1 MYVLDVIALAPNS
14 PAAPLSYR
22 SKERHGV
29 GTIVTIPLRRQSVRG
44 IVVGVADVREQ
55 KAMLKSADFA
65 LAKSVTKADGTFA
78 KPLVDACVRI
88 AEYHAVP
95 IGSVIHTLLSD
106 TIAIDIPRVF
116 PRGEGYARES
126 IEYPLRVRMG
136 KYRRIIEEAAKD
148 QKATLLIV
156 PTTAELAYFKA
167 ALADLDPIV
176 LSGELGTTAR
186 IAALT
191 KALTYDGLILATP
204 TYAFLPVRTLA
215 AIILERVSAGS
226 YRLPKRPYLDR
237 VRVADEV
244 AKARAVPLHM
254 GDFPLPLEY
263 RTRPDQGVFNTPS
276 GTAESV
282 DVREALAQGESFKA
296 IPDATLKRIRKA
308 LKENERVVVIAGR
321 RGYAPSVACRDCG
334 TTLRDEDGRAYM
346 LATKDGK
353 RVLRTALG
361 SEISPKVLCPVCGSW
376 NLMGLGIGIERVVE
390 ELKEAFPE
398 DHIVRFDADSIKT
411 DAAGRR
417 ALAAFKEKR
426 GIMVGTESSL
436 AWLPQ
441 LDEPIALAVV
451 ASIDTLL
458 SVPFWR
464 ARERFVRIG
473 LMLRE
478 AAEHT
483 IFQTR
488 RPDDL
493 ALAAVLNPKED
504 AFFAEETS
512 LRRALSYSPFGT
524 LLLVE
529 SIGSRKRLIE
539 SRIEIISAVLPYAPT
554 VLPARAVPKKGFRE
568 TALVPIP
575 GGVWPE
581 SAIAQKL
588 QALPPFMRV
597 IVDPESFW

>member
-1 MYVLDVIALAPNS
+1 MYVLDVIALAPSS

-22 SKERHGV
+22 SKDKHVV

-44 IVVGVADVREQ
+44 IVVGVSDVREQ

-65 LAKSVTKADGTFA
+65 LAKSVTKADGTFS
-78 KPLVDACVRI
+78 KPLMDACAAI

-95 IGSVIHTLLSD
+95 LGSVIHALLSD
-106 TIAIDIPRVF
+106 TLAVDIPRVF
-116 PRGEGYARES
+116 PKGDGYSLEGV
-126 IEYPLRVRMG
+126 EYPLRVRST
-136 KYRRIIEEAAKD
+136 KYRRIIEDAAKD

-156 PTTAELAYFKA
+156 PTTAELAYFKQ
-167 ALADLDPIV
+167 LYADLNPIV

-186 IAALT
+186 IAALAA
-191 KALTYDGLILATP
+191 ALTHDGLILATP
-204 TYAFLPVRTLA
+204 TYAFLPVRTLG

-237 VRVADEV
+237 VHV
-244 AKARAVPLHM
+244 ARAVATARMVPLFM
-254 GDFPLPLEY
+254 GDYPLPLEY
-263 RTRPDQGVFNTPS
+263 RARPEAGVFNTPS
-276 GTAESV
+276 GSAESV
-282 DVREALAQGESFKA
+282 DVREALAQGESFRA
-296 IPDATLKRIRKA
+296 IPDATLKRIRKT
-308 LKENERVVVIAGR
+308 LGDRGRVFVIAGR

-346 LATKDGK
+346 LSTRDGK
-353 RVLRTALG
+353 RVLRTATG
-361 SEISPKVLCPVCGSW
+361 NEISPKVLCAVCGSW

-390 ELKEAFPE
+390 ELKEAFAGE
-398 DHIVRFDADSIKT
+398 HIIRFDADSVKT

-417 ALAAFKEKR
+417 ALLAFREKK

-441 LDEPIALAVV
+441 LGEPIALAVV

-458 SVPFWR
+458 SLPFWR

-478 AAEHT
+478 SAEHT

-493 ALAAVLNPKED
+493 ALAAVLDPKAD
-504 AFFAEETS
+504 DFFAEETA
-512 LRRALSYSPFGT
+512 LRKALSYPPFGT

-529 SIGSRKRLIE
+529 SVGSRKRLVE

-568 TALVPIP
+568 TALVPLP
-575 GGVWPE
+575 EGVWPE
-581 SAIAQKL
+581 RGISQKL